1 MQGALSSPDLFRIQI
16 DANINIL
23 SSMKEVNIVLAYA
36 DDLVVTGVGLEN
48 LRKVI
53 KT

>member
-1 MQGALSSPDLFRIQI
+1 
-16 DANINIL
+16 
-23 SSMKEVNIVLAYA
+23 MKEVKLILAYA